1 VAVLRSA
8 VLFVLSA
15 RIVSKT
21 ARFWGS
27 GFWVLGSGYWLLGW
41 VLVLGTNGAGVLW
54 SLV

>member
-27 GFWVLGSGYWLLGW
+27 GFWVLVTGYSDGFWC
-41 VLVLGTNGAGVLW
+41 LVLMVQGCSGV
-54 SLV
+54 